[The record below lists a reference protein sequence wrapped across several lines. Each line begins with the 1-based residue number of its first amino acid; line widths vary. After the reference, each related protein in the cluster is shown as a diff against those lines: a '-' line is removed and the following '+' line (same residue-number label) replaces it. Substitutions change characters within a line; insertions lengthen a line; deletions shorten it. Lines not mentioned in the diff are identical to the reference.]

1 MKGNE
6 MEWWGYHKEHGWV
19 VLDRNVPCNAPGIK
33 LDLLF
38 LRCSDATVFDVK
50 RETWN
55 PPLFRFAPNYL
66 SHLTPAAAEE
76 ATAEFE
82 GVKARWPEFQAEI
95 QRHCR
100 ELEERAEAIRVQ
112 EEKERKQAAT
122 EKKKQ
127 AAAAAKSA

>member
-1 MKGNE
+1 MKGDD

-38 LRCSDATVFDVK
+38 LRCSDATIFDAK

-66 SHLTPAAAEE
+66 SHLTPAAAAE

-82 GVKARWPEFQAEI
+82 GVQARWPEFQIEI

-100 ELEERAEAIRVQ
+100 EVEERAEAIRVQ
-112 EEKERKQAAT
+112 EEKERKQAAAD
-122 EKKKQ
+122 KKKQ
-127 AAAAAKSA
+127 AAAAKGV

>member
-1 MKGNE
+1 

-38 LRCSDATVFDVK
+38 LRCSDATIFDVK

-66 SHLTPAAAEE
+66 SHLTPAAAVE

-82 GVKARWPEFQAEI
+82 GLQARWPEFQREI
-95 QRHCR
+95 ERHCQ
-100 ELEERAEAIRVQ
+100 EVEARAEAIRVQ
-112 EEKERKQAAT
+112 EEKERKQAAAD
-122 EKKKQ
+122 KRKQ